1 MDNYQKLK
9 DEFNRKYNYLY
20 LINGDTDSFDEFKD
34 YLKLPESQY
43 LEYYNL
49 EDIEE
54 WIDDLNE
61 LIERRE
67 IENRLYDNSIIE
79 DYVEGLENLPA

>member
-1 MDNYQKLK
+1 MYSYQNLVG
-9 DEFNRKYNYLY
+9 EFNRKYNYLY
-20 LINGDTDSFDEFKD
+20 LINGDVESFDEFRS
-34 YLKLPESQY
+34 YLSLPEAEY

-67 IENRLYDNSIIE
+67 IENRLWEPHWEI
-79 DYVEGLENLPA
+79 A